1 VGSFFAPR
9 RRRLGEGSI
18 RATLPEEGAQG
29 NPAVRAGIVLA
40 GGPVIY
46 ARQAFE
52 VIAALAHISMRL
64 MRRNLQ

>member
-1 VGSFFAPR
+1 M
-9 RRRLGEGSI
+9 
-18 RATLPEEGAQG
+18 RATLPEEGRQG
-29 NPAVRAGIVLA
+29 NRPVWAGIVLA